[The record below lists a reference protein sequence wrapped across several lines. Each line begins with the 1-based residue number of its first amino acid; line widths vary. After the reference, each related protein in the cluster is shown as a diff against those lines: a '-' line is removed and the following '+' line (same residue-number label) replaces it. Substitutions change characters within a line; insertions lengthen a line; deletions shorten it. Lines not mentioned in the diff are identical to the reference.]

1 MNNKLEC
8 LLKAH
13 FDDKHFISRN
23 CLCYYCD
30 VLSIVSAAN
39 AQEFI
44 SNPLCHSHSAYE
56 FMIPYSP
63 LPLIIYE
70 NAVYIGEAGYVYPV
84 PSGRIHSYRFR
95 SPNIAYDNIV
105 IDKDFFEQILI
116 DKDCVWKDCMGKN
129 FDQRFELTKEAGT
142 YIQYF
147 KDEFSKENNCV
158 PSKLYHLAALIASV
172 FTECEFQEKR
182 DRLKAPPQYQQ
193 GIHQIVSYM
202 NQHYADNLQID
213 TLASMCGLS
222 RTYFITAFRKAIGE
236 TPYNYLLNLRMAKA
250 RLLLENPQYSIKE
263 IALLCGFQKP
273 NTFSSL
279 FKNYTGM
286 TPTDYKQK
294 LLFP

>member
-63 LPLIIYE
+63 LPLFIYE

-147 KDEFSKENNCV
+147 KDEFS
-158 PSKLYHLAALIASV
+158 
-172 FTECEFQEKR
+172 
-182 DRLKAPPQYQQ
+182 
-193 GIHQIVSYM
+193 
-202 NQHYADNLQID
+202 
-213 TLASMCGLS
+213 
-222 RTYFITAFRKAIGE
+222 
-236 TPYNYLLNLRMAKA
+236 
-250 RLLLENPQYSIKE
+250 
-263 IALLCGFQKP
+263 
-273 NTFSSL
+273 
-279 FKNYTGM
+279 
-286 TPTDYKQK
+286 
-294 LLFP
+294 

>member
-1 MNNKLEC
+1 MNDKLES
-8 LLKAH
+8 LFSAH
-13 FDDKHFISRN
+13 HEDKNFLNNN
-23 CLCYYCD
+23 CRHYYCD
-30 VLSIVSAAN
+30 VLSIASVSDSP
-39 AQEFI
+39 EYI
-44 SNPLCHSHSAYE
+44 SHPFCHSHDAYE
-56 FMIPYSP
+56 FLLPYGP
-63 LPLIIYE
+63 LPLIMYE
-70 NAVYIGEAGYVYPV
+70 ESVYIGETGYVYPV
-84 PSGRIHSYRFR
+84 QSGRTHASRFR
-95 SPNIAYDNIV
+95 VSNIAHDNIV
-105 IDKDFFEQILI
+105 IDKKFFEQILLGRG
-116 DKDCVWKDCMGKN
+116 CYGKM
-129 FDQRFELTKEAGT
+129 FDLRFELTKEART

-147 KDEFSKENNCV
+147 KDEFSKEKDCDA
-158 PSKLYHLAALIASV
+158 SKLLHLAALIASV

-213 TLASMCGLS
+213 TLASMCSLS